1 MYRTVKLTPIYA
13 ARLRE
18 KKKATPFMFT
28 TSLNLLK
35 IFGMVRFLL
44 AFLLFANIGMA
55 QKSGKNDKH
64 LLNSLKQ
71 HIGFLS
77 SDDLKGRRAGDPGEV
92 LAADYISNK
101 FKSYG
106 LLPKGA
112 DGGYLQPFNIFDG
125 KEISQSTYFKVNGH
139 SLIPIIDFFPLSNSI
154 NSNAIS
160 ADISPALN
168 ESGQPW
174 IIDLADPLEQQKSN
188 PHFDPSNV
196 VTELLT
202 NAHTKGAPAVIFY
215 NSKPDGDQLRFEP
228 KDQSAATIIPA
239 IFITTKAKQEYFTD
253 PSSSY
258 RIEFSISFSPRVR
271 LARNVVGYIDNGAPL
286 TIVLGAHFDHLGY
299 GEDGNSMIRG
309 GEPAIHNGADDNA
322 SGTSAIIELASQ
334 LSRSKSKPYNY
345 LFIAF
350 SAEELGLNGSKFFV
364 ENPTIPLNTIN
375 YMINLDMVGRMN
387 DSTKSITVG
396 GYGTSP
402 SWKSMIES
410 VKQKTFSIRVDS
422 SGTGP
427 SDHTSFY
434 RKDIPVLFFFTG
446 LHTDYHKPSDDA
458 DKINYLGTV
467 EIVKFIRELILTN
480 PTAPKLAFTK
490 TREQQTG
497 TSARFTVSMGIMP
510 DYSFSGSGVRVDGVS
525 ENRPAKRA
533 GVLAGD
539 VIKQLGVHSTSSV
552 EGYMQALTKFK
563 NGEHTTVVVA
573 RGDKEITLEIIF

>member
-1 MYRTVKLTPIYA
+1 MYRSVKLTPIYA
-13 ARLRE
+13 PCLRE
-18 KKKATPFMFT
+18 KKKATLFVFT
-28 TSLNLLK
+28 SSLNLLK
-35 IFGMVRFLL
+35 ILGMVRFIVVL
-44 AFLLFANIGMA
+44 LLFANIAWA
-55 QKSGKNDKH
+55 QKPSKNDKYV
-64 LLNSLKQ
+64 LNSLKQ

-77 SDDLKGRRAGDPGEV
+77 SDILKGRRAGDSGEV
-92 LAADYISNK
+92 LAADYIANQ
-101 FKSYG
+101 FTSYG
-106 LLPKGA
+106 LIPKGA
-112 DGGYLQPFNIFDG
+112 DGGFLQPFSIFDG
-125 KEISQSTYFKVNGH
+125 KDISQSTYFKVNGQ
-139 SLIPIIDFFPLSNSI
+139 SLIPLIDYFPISNSVS
-154 NSNAIS
+154 SNAIS
-160 ADISPALN
+160 ADISPELN
-168 ESGQPW
+168 ETGQPW
-174 IIDLADPLEQQKSN
+174 IIDLAEPLEQQKSN

-196 VTELLT
+196 VIELLN
-202 NAHTKGAPAVIFY
+202 NAHAKGAPAVIFY
-215 NSKPDGDQLRFEP
+215 NSNPDGDQLKFDS
-228 KDQSAATIIPA
+228 KDQSTPTIIPA
-239 IFITTKAKQEYFTD
+239 VYLTTKAKEDYLAD
-253 PSSSY
+253 PYSSY
-258 RIEFSISFSPRVR
+258 RIDFSISFSPRIR
-271 LARNVVGYIDNGAPL
+271 MARNVVGYIDNGAAL

-309 GEPAIHNGADDNA
+309 GGAAIHNGADDNA

-364 ENPTIPLNTIN
+364 DNPTIPLNTIN

-410 VKQKTFSIRVDS
+410 VKQKPFSIRFDS

-467 EIVKFIRELILTN
+467 QIVNFIRELILSN
-480 PTAPKLAFTK
+480 PSTPKLAFTK
-490 TREQQTG
+490 TREQQTS

-510 DYSFSGSGVRVDGVS
+510 DYSFSGNGVRVDGVS
-525 ENRPAKRA
+525 DNRPAKRA

-552 EGYMQALTKFK
+552 EGYMQALSKFK
-563 NGEHTTVVVA
+563 KGEQTTVVIA
-573 RGDKEITLEIIF
+573 RGDKEFTLEIIF